1 VDNSIVAGFYTSLSD
16 RLMQMIGESTVGDPQ
31 LIATIID
38 ENRAIAGAVRD
49 GSVEQALQA
58 VKIHHASTLRA
69 LGTAADPHCL
79 DDDWS
84 Q

>member
-1 VDNSIVAGFYTSLSD
+1 MDNSIVAGFYTSLSD

-69 LGTAADPHCL
+69 LGTRRQSL
-79 DDDWS
+79 R
-84 Q
+84 